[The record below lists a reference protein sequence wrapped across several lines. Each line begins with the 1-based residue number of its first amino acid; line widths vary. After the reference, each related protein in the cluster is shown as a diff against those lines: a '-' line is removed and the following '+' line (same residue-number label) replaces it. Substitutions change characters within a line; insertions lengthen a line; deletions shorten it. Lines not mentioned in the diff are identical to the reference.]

1 MAAPWVPPTIC
12 PINEP
17 NVVLENYPDP
27 HADSDTA
34 NYDLV
39 PVWNSGSNKINGITF
54 MYIGGKDDDTLVLVE
69 KWKKRRQS

>member
-1 MAAPWVPPTIC
+1 MIWLHLEFHPQSVQLT
-12 PINEP
+12 NQ

-39 PVWNSGSNKINGITF
+39 PVWNSGSNTYTGGLTF
-54 MYIGGKDDDTLVLVE
+54 MYIDGKDDYTLVLV
-69 KWKKRRQS
+69 KK